1 MNTVCMRE
9 KERQR
14 ERERESIILSEVFPD
29 DGIPYTLLNFTSG
42 KIIKRINDLYELSLN
57 QQPQV

>member
-1 MNTVCMRE
+1 MRE
-9 KERQR
+9 R

>member
-1 MNTVCMRE
+1 MRE
-9 KERQR
+9 KERQGGR
-14 ERERESIILSEVFPD
+14 ERERESIILREVFPD